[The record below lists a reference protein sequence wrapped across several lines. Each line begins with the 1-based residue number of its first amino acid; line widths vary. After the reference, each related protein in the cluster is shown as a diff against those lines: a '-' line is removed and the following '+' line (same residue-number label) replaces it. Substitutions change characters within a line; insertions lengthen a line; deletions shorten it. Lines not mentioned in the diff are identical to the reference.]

1 MTILK
6 ELVHLIQC
14 ARPNTFK
21 QTLRSQMTF
30 KGWCLSVLEV
40 QNVVVVVVVEIVMV
54 MVAATEAPVAIV
66 GVSLIVVIRWM

>member
-1 MTILK
+1 MLK

-21 QTLRSQMTF
+21 QPLRSQMTL

-40 QNVVVVVVVEIVMV
+40 QHVVVVVVEIVMV
-54 MVAATEAPVAIV
+54 MVAAT
-66 GVSLIVVIRWM
+66 